1 MSSNDSSSVGGSP
14 YTADS
19 LLTPPASPS
28 PSSGVKNGD
37 EVTTVP
43 AESSFPPPPPSAL
56 QPPRKPIAGRA
67 LSTVTPAINVNTPQR
82 TIQNFT
88 NQTQEVRELRAQVNF
103 VSSIPGLLQQLEQ
116 PEQTSVN
123 TPFFILVN
131 DGGKQVRLIP
141 PDPELKRNKEKYQA
155 LKAKLA
161 EQLNAINQHYK
172 GSEGTALGEKALRA
186 EARLEACRN
195 ELNQVGIP
203 EPEIPYIPIMFAFSS
218 LLNATPSTQPARAVT
233 DSSTIED
240 GEFVLLP
247 DPPAQPA
254 PLRPPTDQPE
264 KRILPDDVN
273 PSELSQH
280 RLRKRPK
287 AEPPKPVSPG
297 EVAEEIRPTGQGL
310 QKVKTTFLE
319 PSPSTGFAN
328 IYHTA
333 SEPPAQGKI
342 ASVNSGNP
350 DLAVGHGGIN
360 SEFSDQTPEAKRYK
374 ALHEYMVGKAG
385 PEGGFVTF
393 DPNHFP
399 DRNSTLVGAAI
410 YRPKDATD
418 NTGTIF
424 IDVFNTPPGGDQA
437 NGAMIYAVAPNG
449 ADDSYPDTEEGKRQW
464 LLDIKTF
471 SGNILA
477 VQNAWNIYAEAKY
490 LPVLP
495 VLRSPMV
502 GGGFFKHPKA
512 DKNELA
518 AAIQAGFDEALAH
531 IEKVTLSEIQYEETA
546 DQHFR
551 NVQRMKG
558 KKD

>member
-1 MSSNDSSSVGGSP
+1 MSSSDSSSVGGTP
-14 YTADS
+14 YTADG
-19 LLTPPASPS
+19 LLTPPPS
-28 PSSGVKNGD
+28 PPPSHGVKNGD
-37 EVTTVP
+37 EVTTVS

-56 QPPRKPIAGRA
+56 QPPRKPIAGRT
-67 LSTVTPAINVNTPQR
+67 LSSVTPAVNVNAPQR
-82 TIQNFT
+82 AIQNFT
-88 NQTQEVRELRAQVNF
+88 NQTHEVRELRAQMNF

-155 LKAKLA
+155 LKARLA
-161 EQLNAINQHYK
+161 EQLTAIDQHYK
-172 GSEGTALGEKALRA
+172 GSKGTVLGEKALRA

-195 ELNQVGIP
+195 ELNQVDIP
-203 EPEIPYIPIMFAFSS
+203 EPEIPYTPIMFAFSS
-218 LLNATPSTQPARAVT
+218 LLNTTPSTQPASATT

-240 GEFVLLP
+240 GEFVLFP
-247 DPPAQPA
+247 DPPA
-254 PLRPPTDQPE
+254 PLRPPRSQPA
-264 KRILPDDVN
+264 KRTLPDDVD
-273 PSELSQH
+273 PSELPQQ

-310 QKVKTTFLE
+310 QKVETTFLQ

-333 SEPPAQGKI
+333 SEPPARGKI

-360 SEFSDQTPEAKRYK
+360 SEFSDQIPEAKRYK
-374 ALHEYMVGKAG
+374 ALHEYMVEKAG

-399 DRNSTLVGAAI
+399 DRNAALVGAAI
-410 YRPKDATD
+410 YRPQDATD

-449 ADDSYPDTEEGKRQW
+449 ADGSYPDTEDGKRQW
-464 LLDIKTF
+464 LLDMKMF
-471 SGNILA
+471 SSNILA
-477 VQNAWNIYAEAKY
+477 AQNAWNIYAEAKY

-512 DKNELA
+512 DKNEVA

-531 IEKVTLSEIQYEETA
+531 IENVTLSEIQYEETE
-546 DQHFR
+546 DQHFS